1 MQWIYS
7 KRTVRLATCPQKAEK
22 EKKKTEVFQV
32 GGKCTRLKSE
42 SRVVQVQVDVK
53 DSDIVVVKRY
63 ETYYKAWKDPW
74 NYAQQSRV

>member
-1 MQWIYS
+1 MD
-7 KRTVRLATCPQKAEK
+7 LLK
-22 EKKKTEVFQV
+22 ENCKIGNLSTESRKGKKNEVFQV

-42 SRVVQVQVDVK
+42 ARVVQVQVDVK